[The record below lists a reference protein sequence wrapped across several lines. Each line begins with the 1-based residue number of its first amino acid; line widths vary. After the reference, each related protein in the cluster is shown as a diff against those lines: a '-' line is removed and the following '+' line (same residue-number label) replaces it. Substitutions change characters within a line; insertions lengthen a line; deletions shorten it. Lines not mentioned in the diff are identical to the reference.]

1 MWPLSAFRYD
11 DGIDATDVYLFDE
24 AKGELELMRRDDAL
38 AAASAQGKSLVA
50 EWPSRSGGDVPSCI
64 LAKVSLPLRWEV
76 VPRDDQLD
84 LDIDPR
90 LWFDAPCGG
99 RDFLL
104 AGQGH
109 TFLGRMTAWCPD
121 KAVSY
126 NVSFAEMGSMSDET
140 RYFVLGFLSGNEP
153 GPPEDEDG
161 NIDPA
166 DLEAWRSATDRF
178 RRTGAWYGR
187 WGTCSVC
194 GCVLLPDSSAD
205 RCHEHRED
213 RR

>member
-1 MWPLSAFRYD
+1 MWQLSAFRFD

-24 AKGELELMRRDDAL
+24 EKGELEFMRLDDAL
-38 AAASAQGKSLVA
+38 AAASAQGKSLVE
-50 EWPSRSGGDVPSCI
+50 EWPSRSGDDVSFCI
-64 LAKVSLPLRWEV
+64 LAKVGLPPRWEV

-84 LDIDPR
+84 LDAR

-109 TFLGRMTAWCPD
+109 TFPGRMSAWCPD
-121 KAVSY
+121 DAVSY
-126 NVSFAEMGSMSDET
+126 SVSFGEMGLMSDET

-153 GPPEDEDG
+153 GPPEDDDG
-161 NIDPA
+161 NIGPA
-166 DLEAWRSATDRF
+166 DLGAWRSATARF
-178 RRTGAWYGR
+178 RRTGTWRGR
-187 WGTCSVC
+187 WRTCAIC